1 MWTILTTDTFDRW
14 YQTLDDTDR
23 ANVLAS
29 LLVLRQMGPQL
40 GRPHADTVNG
50 SCHRNMKELRI
61 QSKGKPLRAFFAFD
75 PERRG
80 ILLCAGNKASNN
92 KRFYDEMI
100 PIADREFT
108 AYLEAL
114 QIGDSDDKNT

>member
-1 MWTILTTDTFDRW
+1 MWIVETTDVFDAW
-14 YQTLDDTDR
+14 YASLGDTDR

-40 GRPHADTVNG
+40 GRPHADSVKG
-50 SCHRNMKELRI
+50 SSHSNMKELRI

-75 PERRG
+75 FERTG
-80 ILLCAGNKASNN
+80 IVLCAGNKGGND

-108 AYLEAL
+108 AHLERL
-114 QIGDSDDKNT
+114 KRGKRHG